1 MLKLTALTTVIL
13 LGVGITFDAIVVT
26 NSWGNDDVSKII
38 DHGYVC
44 EGAVEWVAH
53 EGGPPPEEVKRQA
66 EDVYTPKKCEE
77 LKLLNT
83 CQADGDSSDCPRL
96 TD

>member
-13 LGVGITFDAIVVT
+13 LAVGITFGAIVVA
-26 NSWGNDDVSKII
+26 NGWGEDDVPKMI

-44 EGAVEWVAH
+44 EGAVEWVAY
-53 EGGPPPEEVKRQA
+53 EGGPPPKEVKRQA